1 MTSNGFKTF
10 PRLNNTSEPANL
22 SGFTPDVQK
31 AVENAVKVEVN
42 IDNSISIPDD
52 PNTCPVVSSTDPIA
66 SMFGGMKRVQRG
78 GPRRQARSAPTGRG
92 SDEDSLPS
100 ESDSETQRPPQPDAL
115 VRATAFTRQQL
126 NEIREKRQKA
136 LETIANIPVE
146 ATQAEVDEKIE
157 EIMAAGRLFAT
168 DEEAEKFALHA
179 KEIREGMIKA
189 RGLQAPTELIELR
202 DGDGRSGSAA
212 AERAREISTL
222 KAKSKDE
229 RSEEEEERLKTLE
242 EQQARMEALI
252 QEQRDNRYYFMLA
265 VMSHIAGA
273 ISIGMSGAPSWFFNS
288 VGDNVRFM
296 FGADNLGNSCDMDNI
311 WNLGYNG
318 DCETATRA
326 AEVMWQTIIGV
337 IGVLAVSFFGVGLSD
352 TSSPF
357 MILSSLSMYSIDSLA
372 GFYRRM
378 GGIRATIG
386 AAASAGLVR
395 AAPIAQT
402 VGAVIKW
409 PLSRLAGVC
418 RRAVG
423 MQPSNT
429 SSGGRRYRRT
439 KKHKRK
445 TRGRKGKKMR
455 KTKNKRKRGSR
466 KKQRGGVCGPVKHT
480 NMTDLY
486 STGGKKRRKGKARK
500 TRGKTKRKYGKK
512 RGTRKH

>member
-1 MTSNGFKTF
+1 
-10 PRLNNTSEPANL
+10 
-22 SGFTPDVQK
+22 
-31 AVENAVKVEVN
+31 
-42 IDNSISIPDD
+42 
-52 PNTCPVVSSTDPIA
+52 
-66 SMFGGMKRVQRG
+66 
-78 GPRRQARSAPTGRG
+78 
-92 SDEDSLPS
+92 
-100 ESDSETQRPPQPDAL
+100 
-115 VRATAFTRQQL
+115 
-126 NEIREKRQKA
+126 
-136 LETIANIPVE
+136 
-146 ATQAEVDEKIE
+146 
-157 EIMAAGRLFAT
+157 
-168 DEEAEKFALHA
+168 
-179 KEIREGMIKA
+179 
-189 RGLQAPTELIELR
+189 
-202 DGDGRSGSAA
+202 
-212 AERAREISTL
+212 
-222 KAKSKDE
+222 
-229 RSEEEEERLKTLE
+229 
-242 EQQARMEALI
+242 
-252 QEQRDNRYYFMLA
+252 
-265 VMSHIAGA
+265 
-273 ISIGMSGAPSWFFNS
+273 
-288 VGDNVRFM
+288 
-296 FGADNLGNSCDMDNI
+296 
-311 WNLGYNG
+311 
-318 DCETATRA
+318 
-326 AEVMWQTIIGV
+326 
-337 IGVLAVSFFGVGLSD
+337 
-352 TSSPF
+352 
-357 MILSSLSMYSIDSLA
+357 
-372 GFYRRM
+372 M